1 MFGGGGDNAATLLHY
16 RPPSVAIVATTTSS
30 ERATATPVPTRKTL
44 LSICAVGP
52 LSFFLS
58 RDIVLYGKSIGS
70 VPTLHLARYHAV
82 RGVILV
88 SGLASGARTLSPKF
102 GGFADG
108 LETLAFNN
116 LARLKRVRGTPVQLI
131 HGTLDEIVSIED
143 ARLMHA
149 TCKAHHPLEPC
160 WIEGGRHN
168 DITAVEAEF
177 VGEHSR
183 AVRAF
188 LQRLLASASKEGLS
202 E

>member
-1 MFGGGGDNAATLLHY
+1 MPHSR
-16 RPPSVAIVATTTSS
+16 RPFLGVDTSS
-30 ERATATPVPTRKTL
+30 LRAR
-44 LSICAVGP
+44 LSGHADAARGARHSGPAREVCASP
-52 LSFFLS
+52 F
-58 RDIVLYGKSIGS
+58 R
-70 VPTLHLARYHAV
+70 ARAHA
-82 RGVILV
+82 RGV
-88 SGLASGARTLSPKF
+88 SRGGARGLASGARTLSPKF

-160 WIEGGRHN
+160 WIEGGGHN
-168 DITAVEAEF
+168 DITAVDAEF